1 MKPKIGYKGPQL
13 PPLPSAPKTPM
24 SGNVDTTSAQKRN
37 AQKMQMAQVA
47 QKNQAMQQKQQKMNG
62 QGASGFTP
70 QFSPEVKK
78 GIQSIIDP
86 TGANVGRQAV
96 PMPRAP
102 MMKKGGTTKLHSIK
116 KSNKKSN
123 W

>member
-1 MKPKIGYKGPQL
+1 MTPKIGYKGPQL
-13 PPLPSAPKTPM
+13 PPLPTSPKTNIKPM
-24 SGNVDTTSAQKRN
+24 SGNAATMYSHLMN
-37 AQKMQMAQVA
+37 ANA
-47 QKNQAMQQKQQKMNG
+47 QKNQAMQQQLQQKKNE
-62 QGASGFTP
+62 QKATGFTP

-96 PMPRAP
+96 PMRRSP
-102 MMKKGGTTKLHSIK
+102 MMKKGGTTKLHSIT